1 MGFTLLCVTDC
12 VFLKFNHF
20 LFKNAFRIKCRLR
33 KTFFSKLDFSRL
45 CVETRVLLGF
55 TPFCVKSYVL
65 PKINNSLKKYAFC
78 MKTRLRK
85 KFLFLIGFYI
95 ILC

>member
-33 KTFFSKLDFSRL
+33 KTTFLLNWIVQYFALKPEFY
-45 CVETRVLLGF
+45 RVLHHFLLR
-55 TPFCVKSYVL
+55 TASSKNLTISC
-65 PKINNSLKKYAFC
+65 LKMRFASSV
-78 MKTRLRK
+78 
-85 KFLFLIGFYI
+85 G
-95 ILC
+95 